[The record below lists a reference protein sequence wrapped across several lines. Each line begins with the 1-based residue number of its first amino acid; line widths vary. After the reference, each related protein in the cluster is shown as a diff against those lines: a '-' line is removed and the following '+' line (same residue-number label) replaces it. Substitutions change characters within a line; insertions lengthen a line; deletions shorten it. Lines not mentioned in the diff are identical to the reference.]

1 MSQHLAAT
9 LLTALSLTA
18 APFILAP
25 AAEAEVC
32 GGVGGRYVDVGG
44 CSHVGA
50 DIAGAAIIG
59 AEVDRPY
66 GYPAPIIAPP
76 VVLGLP
82 LGGLAL
88 PSFRGELP
96 CFTPLGVPYYTPG
109 NEPCFAL

>member
-1 MSQHLAAT
+1 MTKHLAAT
-9 LLTALSLTA
+9 LLTALSMTA
-18 APFILAP
+18 APLILAP
-25 AAEAEVC
+25 AAQAEVC

-44 CSHVGA
+44 CTHVGA

-66 GYPAPIIAPP
+66 GYPAPVVAP
-76 VVLGLP
+76 GLP
-82 LGGLAL
+82 LGGLAF

-96 CFTPLGVPYYTPG
+96 CFTPLGVPYYTQG